1 MRLVYGGEL
10 DDWMDVFV
18 SLYIQRWKLWRFV
31 SFNTQMHCG
40 VDLKASL
47 PMFLMHNG

>member
-1 MRLVYGGEL
+1 MNAARLWRRAGRL
-10 DDWMDVFV
+10 ALKVFV

-31 SFNTQMHCG
+31 SFNAQMHCG

-47 PMFLMHNG
+47 PMF